1 MALGHPPSFCEGIM
15 YDGKGKEVKNL
26 ETPSEV

>member
-1 MALGHPPSFCEGIM
+1 MALSHPVSFCEGIISG
-15 YDGKGKEVKNL
+15 GKGKEVKNL